1 MSDIKFPSIYQGLE
15 GIDVRAVEAQ
25 VASGVYSKR
34 DLVIVRGSGALLYD
48 QQGREYI
55 DCVGGQGIANIGHC
69 HPRLVSALSEQVQQL
84 TVCPELFYH
93 PLRAAFVQRLT
104 GLAPK
109 GLNRAFLCNS
119 GAEAVE
125 GAIKFARFSTGRKGI
140 VAAMRCFHGRT
151 MGALSATWNKK
162 YREPFEP
169 LVPGYSH
176 IPYDDL
182 EKLKAAVT
190 DDTAAVLLEVV
201 QGEGGVYPGSA
212 EFLQGAQQVCR
223 ERGALLI
230 IDEVQTGMGRTGKL
244 FANQHYDLQPDLMCL
259 GKAVG
264 GGVPTGAILI
274 GERVGDLSVG
284 IHGSTFGGNPLSCAG
299 GLASLDIM
307 EQEQLPQRAA
317 ELGAWML
324 EELRAIQ
331 SPLIRDVRGLGL
343 ILGIELKQKV
353 APYLSALTERGVLAL
368 PAGMTVIRMLPPLVV
383 SREQLQQVLAAL
395 REVLAE

>member
-1 MSDIKFPSIYQGLE
+1 MNEAQISSIYSGLE
-15 GIDVRAVEAQ
+15 GMDVQAVEGQ
-25 VASGVYSKR
+25 VTSGVYSKR

-48 QQGREYI
+48 QNGREYI

-69 HPRLVSALSEQVQQL
+69 HPRLVAAISEQVQQL

-104 GLAPK
+104 RLAPE

-190 DDTAAVLLEVV
+190 DETAAVLLEVV

-264 GGVPTGAILI
+264 GGVPTGAVLI
-274 GERVGDLSVG
+274 GERVGELSVG

-299 GLASLDIM
+299 GLATLDIM
-307 EQEQLPQRAA
+307 ENEQLPQRAA

-331 SPLIRDVRGLGL
+331 SPLIREVRGLGL

-353 APYLSALTERGVLAL
+353 APYLAALTERGVLAL
-368 PAGMTVIRMLPPLVV
+368 PAGMTVIRLLPPLVV
-383 SREQLQQVLAAL
+383 SRDQLQQVLAAL

>member
-15 GIDVRAVEAQ
+15 GIDARAVEAQ

-48 QQGREYI
+48 QNGREYI

-69 HPRLVSALSEQVQQL
+69 HPRLVAAISEQVQQL

-190 DDTAAVLLEVV
+190 GDTAAVLLEVV

-212 EFLQGAQQVCR
+212 EFLQGAQQMCR

-244 FANQHYDLQPDLMCL
+244 FASQHYDLQPDLMCL

-274 GERVGDLSVG
+274 GERVGELSVG
-284 IHGSTFGGNPLSCAG
+284 IHGSTFGGNPMSCAG
-299 GLASLDIM
+299 GLATLDIM

-317 ELGAWML
+317 ELGTWML

-331 SPLIRDVRGLGL
+331 SPLVREVRGLGL
-343 ILGIELKQKV
+343 MMGVELKQKV

-368 PAGMTVIRMLPPLVV
+368 PAGMMVIRMLPPLVV

>member
-1 MSDIKFPSIYQGLE
+1 MSDAKFSSIYQGLE
-15 GIDVRAVEAQ
+15 GMDVQAVEAQ
-25 VASGVYSKR
+25 VTSGVYSKR

-48 QQGREYI
+48 QDGREYI

-69 HPRLVSALSEQVQQL
+69 HPRLVAALSEQVQQL

-104 GLAPK
+104 GLAPE

-125 GAIKFARFSTGRKGI
+125 GAIKFARYSTGRKGI

-190 DDTAAVLLEVV
+190 DETAAVLLEVV

-264 GGVPTGAILI
+264 GGVPTGAVLI
-274 GERVGDLSVG
+274 GERVGELSVG
-284 IHGSTFGGNPLSCAG
+284 IHGSTFGGNPMSCAG
-299 GLASLDIM
+299 GLATLDIM
-307 EQEQLPQRAA
+307 ENEQLPQRAA

-331 SPLIRDVRGLGL
+331 SPLIREVRGLGL

-353 APYLSALTERGVLAL
+353 APYLAALTERGVLAL
-368 PAGMTVIRMLPPLVV
+368 PAGMTVIRLLPPLVV
-383 SREQLQQVLAAL
+383 SRDQLQQVLAAL

>member
-1 MSDIKFPSIYQGLE
+1 MSDIKYPSIYEGLE
-15 GIDVRAVEAQ
+15 GMDVQAVEAQ

-48 QQGREYI
+48 QNGREYI

-69 HPRLVSALSEQVQQL
+69 HPHLVAALSEQVQQL

-104 GLAPK
+104 ALAPA

-190 DDTAAVLLEVV
+190 DETAAVLLEVV
-201 QGEGGVYPGSA
+201 QGEGGVYPGST
-212 EFLQGAQQVCR
+212 EFLQGAQQVCC

-244 FANQHYDLQPDLMCL
+244 FASQHYDLQPDLMCL

-274 GERVGDLSVG
+274 GERVGELSVG

-299 GLASLDIM
+299 GLATLDIM
-307 EQEQLPQRAA
+307 EQEQLPPRAA

-331 SPLIRDVRGLGL
+331 SPLIREVRGLGL

-353 APYLSALTERGVLAL
+353 APYLAALTERGVLAL
-368 PAGMTVIRMLPPLVV
+368 PAGMTVIRLLPPLVV

>member
-1 MSDIKFPSIYQGLE
+1 MSETKFPSIYQGLE
-15 GIDVRAVEAQ
+15 GMDVQAAEAQ

-48 QQGREYI
+48 QDGREYI
-55 DCVGGQGIANIGHC
+55 DCVGGQGVGNIGHC
-69 HPRLVSALSEQVQQL
+69 HPRLAAALSEQVQQL
-84 TVCPELFYH
+84 TVCPEMFHH

-104 GLAPK
+104 GLAPE

-140 VAAMRCFHGRT
+140 VAAMRGFHGRT

-190 DDTAAVLLEVV
+190 DETGAVLLEVV

-244 FANQHYDLQPDLMCL
+244 FASQHYDLRPDLMCL

-264 GGVPTGAILI
+264 GGVPTGAVLI
-274 GERVGDLSVG
+274 GERVGELSVG

-299 GLASLDIM
+299 GLATLDIM
-307 EQEQLPQRAA
+307 EQEGLPQRAA
-317 ELGAWML
+317 DLGAWML

-331 SPLIRDVRGLGL
+331 SPLIREVRGLGL

-353 APYLSALTERGVLAL
+353 APYLAALTERGVLAL
-368 PAGMTVIRMLPPLVV
+368 PAGMTVIRLLPPLVV
-383 SREQLQQVLAAL
+383 SQDQLQQVLAAL

>member
-1 MSDIKFPSIYQGLE
+1 MSDGKFSSIYQGLE
-15 GIDVRAVEAQ
+15 GMDVQAVEAQ

-48 QQGREYI
+48 QNGREYI

-69 HPRLVSALSEQVQQL
+69 HPRLVAALSEQVQQL

-104 GLAPK
+104 GLAPA
-109 GLNRAFLCNS
+109 GLTRAFLCNS

-125 GAIKFARFSTGRKGI
+125 GAIKFARYSTGRKGI

-190 DDTAAVLLEVV
+190 DETAAVLLEVV

-223 ERGALLI
+223 ERGAMLI

-244 FANQHYDLQPDLMCL
+244 FASQHYDLQPDLMCL

-274 GERVGDLSVG
+274 GERVGELSVG

-299 GLASLDIM
+299 GLATLDIM
-307 EQEQLPQRAA
+307 EQEQLPKRAA

-331 SPLIRDVRGLGL
+331 SPLIREVRGLGL

-353 APYLSALTERGVLAL
+353 APYLAALTERGVLAL
-368 PAGMTVIRMLPPLVV
+368 PAGMTVIRLLPPLVV
-383 SREQLQQVLAAL
+383 SREQMQQVLAAL
-395 REVLAE
+395 HEVLAE

>member
-1 MSDIKFPSIYQGLE
+1 MSDIKYPSIYEGLE
-15 GIDVRAVEAQ
+15 GMDVQAVEAQ

-48 QQGREYI
+48 QNGREYI

-69 HPRLVSALSEQVQQL
+69 HPHLVAALSEQVQQL

-104 GLAPK
+104 ALAPA

-182 EKLKAAVT
+182 GKLKAAVT
-190 DDTAAVLLEVV
+190 DETAAVLLEVV

-212 EFLQGAQQVCR
+212 EFLQGAQQVCC

-244 FANQHYDLQPDLMCL
+244 FASQHYDLQPDLMCL

-274 GERVGDLSVG
+274 GERVGELSVG

-299 GLASLDIM
+299 GLATLDIM

-331 SPLIRDVRGLGL
+331 SPLIREVRGLGL

-353 APYLSALTERGVLAL
+353 APYLAALTERGVLAL
-368 PAGMTVIRMLPPLVV
+368 PAGMTVIRLLPPLVV

>member
-69 HPRLVSALSEQVQQL
+69 HPRLVSAISEQVQQL

-190 DDTAAVLLEVV
+190 DD
-201 QGEGGVYPGSA
+201 
-212 EFLQGAQQVCR
+212 
-223 ERGALLI
+223 
-230 IDEVQTGMGRTGKL
+230 
-244 FANQHYDLQPDLMCL
+244 H
-259 GKAVG
+259 
-264 GGVPTGAILI
+264 
-274 GERVGDLSVG
+274 
-284 IHGSTFGGNPLSCAG
+284 
-299 GLASLDIM
+299 
-307 EQEQLPQRAA
+307 
-317 ELGAWML
+317 
-324 EELRAIQ
+324 
-331 SPLIRDVRGLGL
+331 
-343 ILGIELKQKV
+343 
-353 APYLSALTERGVLAL
+353 
-368 PAGMTVIRMLPPLVV
+368 
-383 SREQLQQVLAAL
+383 
-395 REVLAE
+395 

>member
-1 MSDIKFPSIYQGLE
+1 MNETQISSIYSGLE
-15 GIDVRAVEAQ
+15 GMDVRAVEAQ

-48 QQGREYI
+48 QDGREYI

-69 HPRLVSALSEQVQQL
+69 HPRLVAAISEQVQQL

-104 GLAPK
+104 GLAPA
-109 GLNRAFLCNS
+109 GLTRAFLCNS

-125 GAIKFARFSTGRKGI
+125 GAIKFARYSTGRKGI

-190 DDTAAVLLEVV
+190 DETAAVLLEVV

-264 GGVPTGAILI
+264 GGVPTGAVLI
-274 GERVGDLSVG
+274 GERVGELSVG

-299 GLASLDIM
+299 GLATLDIM

-324 EELRAIQ
+324 EELRQIN
-331 SPLIRDVRGLGL
+331 SPLIREVRGLGL

-353 APYLSALTERGVLAL
+353 APYLAALTERGVLAL
-368 PAGMTVIRMLPPLVV
+368 PAGMTVIRLLPPLVV
-383 SREQLQQVLAAL
+383 SRDQLQQVLAVL

>member
-1 MSDIKFPSIYQGLE
+1 MSDAKFSSIYQGLE
-15 GIDVRAVEAQ
+15 GMDVQAVEAQ
-25 VASGVYSKR
+25 VTSGVYSKR

-48 QQGREYI
+48 QKGREYI

-69 HPRLVSALSEQVQQL
+69 HPRLVAALSEQVQQL

-104 GLAPK
+104 GLAPE

-125 GAIKFARFSTGRKGI
+125 GAIKFARYSTGRKGI

-190 DDTAAVLLEVV
+190 DETAAVLLEVV

-264 GGVPTGAILI
+264 GGVPTGAVLI
-274 GERVGDLSVG
+274 GERVGELSVG
-284 IHGSTFGGNPLSCAG
+284 IHGSTFGGNPMSCAG
-299 GLASLDIM
+299 GLATLNIM
-307 EQEQLPQRAA
+307 ENEQLPQRAA

-331 SPLIRDVRGLGL
+331 SPLIREVRGLGL

-353 APYLSALTERGVLAL
+353 APYLAALTERGVLAL
-368 PAGMTVIRMLPPLVV
+368 PAGMTVIRLLPPLVV
-383 SREQLQQVLAAL
+383 SRDQLQQVLAAL